1 MYLYRLVYMY
11 VYMHTLADCQPK
23 VVCSI
28 GVHDVFCVLY
38 IMNEWTDNK
47 DNDDDEEHEK
57 EEEEY
62 SKRKQEIIENK
73 ELFCYSLVILCP
85 T

>member
-1 MYLYRLVYMY
+1 
-11 VYMHTLADCQPK
+11 
-23 VVCSI
+23 
-28 GVHDVFCVLY
+28 
-38 IMNEWTDNK
+38 MNEWTDNK
-47 DNDDDEEHEK
+47 DNDDDEEDEK

-62 SKRKQEIIENK
+62 SKWKQEIIENK